1 MVVFLLDSIF
11 FCVFLCRLWSKTSA
25 TNFCPAVLSC
35 EVERLLAMVA
45 RFLTLLHDLCAV

>member
-11 FCVFLCRLWSKTSA
+11 FFVFLCRLWSKTSA